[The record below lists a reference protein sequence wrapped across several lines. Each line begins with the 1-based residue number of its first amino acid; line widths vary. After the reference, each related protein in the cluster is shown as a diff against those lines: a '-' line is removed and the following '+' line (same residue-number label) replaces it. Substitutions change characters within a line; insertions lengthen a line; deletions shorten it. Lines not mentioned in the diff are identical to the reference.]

1 MAVQN
6 LNVSESIAP
15 AQPRFSALRSLKIG
29 SFHIGSS
36 LTDVMLSGIWNRVMI
51 SDLGLAA
58 WPVSLLLAARYFLA
72 PLAIWAG
79 HESDTH
85 TILGSRRTA
94 YIWLGRLMMLIALP
108 LLPLSVGLIAQN
120 NGAPLGWVLAIVS
133 LLVYG
138 TGTSISGAPYLALVH
153 DSAPYERRGQ
163 AVAITQ
169 FMLVVS
175 FAFVPVIYARVMPV
189 YDQALF
195 WRLVMF
201 GMAGAAFFWV
211 VSVLGEERRARRMG
225 ALDPIEPA
233 ATGQQ
238 PTLRATLSTIWAD
251 PRSRRYALFLGASA
265 FFAFMQDAVLEP
277 FGGDVFRLTVG
288 ETTRFNAV
296 WGTGVL
302 ISMIATYALNRKYRP
317 EQQVNTTA
325 WGLGLLGFPLLLL
338 GLAAYSESLAMVR
351 PVLFLFGLG
360 FGVFTVGG
368 VALLMAV
375 TTADKAASYLA
386 LWSVIQLVSRGLGI
400 ATGGVLRDL
409 VKTLT
414 GDVAVAYSAVFMVE
428 AVGLFLCIWLLL
440 RVDVRGFVATHRPGN
455 NSEVLIPAMD

>member
-1 MAVQN
+1 MTVQN
-6 LNVSESIAP
+6 GTAFETAAP
-15 AQPRFSALRSLKIG
+15 VQARFSALRSFKIG

-51 SDLGLAA
+51 SDLGLVA

-79 HESDTH
+79 HESDTRP
-85 TILGSRRTA
+85 ILGSKRTA

-120 NGAPLGWVLAIVS
+120 HGSPLGWILAVVA
-133 LLVYG
+133 LVVYG
-138 TGTSISGAPYLALVH
+138 TGTSISGSPYLALVH

-195 WRLVMF
+195 WRLVIF
-201 GMAGAAFFWV
+201 GMAGAAFFWLV
-211 VSVLGEERRARRMG
+211 AVLGEERRARRLG
-225 ALDPIEPA
+225 LLSQSTPS
-233 ATGQQ
+233 ATGER
-238 PTLRATLSTIWAD
+238 PGLRATFADIWVD
-251 PRSRRYALFLGASA
+251 PRSRRYALFLGVSA

-277 FGGDVFRLTVG
+277 FGGDVFNLTVG
-288 ETTRFNAV
+288 ETTRFNAI

-302 ISMIATYALNRKYRP
+302 VSMIATYALTRKRLP

-325 WGLGLLGFPLLLL
+325 WGLVLLGLAVLLL
-338 GLAAYSESLAMVR
+338 GLAAFRESLAMVR

-375 TTADKAASYLA
+375 NTAEKAASYLA

-400 ATGGVLRDL
+400 AAGGVLRDL
-409 VKTLT
+409 VNTLT
-414 GDVAVAYSAVFMVE
+414 GDIALAS
-428 AVGLFLCIWLLL
+428 GLA
-440 RVDVRGFVATHRPGN
+440 RA
-455 NSEVLIPAMD
+455 AMRSFPSSTRTTL

>member
-1 MAVQN
+1 MTVQN
-6 LNVSESIAP
+6 TTVAEPGTRIP
-15 AQPRFSALRSLKIG
+15 PRFSTLRSFKIG

-51 SDLGLAA
+51 SDLGLVA

-85 TILGSRRTA
+85 PILGSKRTA
-94 YIWLGRLMMLIALP
+94 YIWIGRLMMLISLP
-108 LLPLSVGLIAQN
+108 LLPLSVGLIAQD
-120 NGAPLGWVLAIVS
+120 NGSPLGWMLAVIA
-133 LLVYG
+133 LIVYG
-138 TGTSISGAPYLALVH
+138 TGTAISGSPYLALVH

-195 WRLVMF
+195 WRLVIF
-201 GMAGAAFFWV
+201 GMVGAAFFWCV
-211 VSVLGEERRARRMG
+211 AVIGEERRARRLG
-225 ALDPIEPA
+225 LLSQPHPA
-233 ATGQQ
+233 PAGER
-238 PTLRATLSTIWAD
+238 PGLRATFADIWSD
-251 PRSRRYALFLGASA
+251 PRSRRYALFLGVSA

-277 FGGDVFRLTVG
+277 FGGDVFKLTVG
-288 ETTRFNAV
+288 ETTRFNAI

-302 ISMIATYALNRKYRP
+302 ISMIITYALTRKRLP
-317 EQQVNTTA
+317 EQQVSTTA
-325 WGLGLLGFPLLLL
+325 WGLALLGVPVFFL
-338 GLAAYSESLAMVR
+338 GLAAYTESLAMVR
-351 PVLFLFGLG
+351 PVLFFFGLG

-375 TTADKAASYLA
+375 NTAEKAASYLA

-400 ATGGVLRDL
+400 AAGGVMRDV
-409 VKTLT
+409 VKALT
-414 GDVAVAYSAVFMVE
+414 GEVALAYSAVFLVE
-428 AVGLFLCIWLLL
+428 AIGLFLCIWLLL
-440 RVDVRGFVATHRPGN
+440 RVDVRGFAATHRTSKSGDALLPT
-455 NSEVLIPAMD
+455 ID

>member
-1 MAVQN
+1 MTVQDLN
-6 LNVSESIAP
+6 LSESRAP
-15 AQPRFSALRSLKIG
+15 AQPRFSALRSFKIG

-85 TILGSRRTA
+85 AILGSKRTA

-120 NGAPLGWVLAIVS
+120 NGSPLGWVLAIVS

-195 WRLVMF
+195 WRLVIL

-211 VSVLGEERRARRMG
+211 VSVLGEERRARRID
-225 ALDPIEPA
+225 ALSPVQAPT
-233 ATGQQ
+233 TGQQ

-302 ISMIATYALNRKYRP
+302 ISMIATYALTRKNRP

-325 WGLGLLGFPLLLL
+325 WGLALLGIPLLLL
-338 GLAAYSESLAMVR
+338 GLAAYAELLAMVR

-414 GDVAVAYSAVFMVE
+414 GDVAVAYSAVFLVE
-428 AVGLFLCIWLLL
+428 AVGLFFCIWLLL
-440 RVDVRGFVATHRPGN
+440 RVDVRGFVATHRPGK
-455 NSEVLIPAMD
+455 SSDMLIPTID